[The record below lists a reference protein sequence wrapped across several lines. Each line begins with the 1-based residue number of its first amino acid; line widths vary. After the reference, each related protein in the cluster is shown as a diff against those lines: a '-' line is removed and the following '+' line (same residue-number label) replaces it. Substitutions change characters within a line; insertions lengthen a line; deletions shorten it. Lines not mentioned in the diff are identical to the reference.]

1 VSITYVCVFLQKPE
15 VLGNKIEMQLTKL
28 MEENATML
36 RFGIACEFPDARIRI
51 HEKLQENNDE
61 CRYFF

>member
-1 VSITYVCVFLQKPE
+1 
-15 VLGNKIEMQLTKL
+15 MQLTKL
-28 MEENATML
+28 IEQNATML

-61 CRYFF
+61 CRYFFLTNSEMNVYL